1 MQRNTR
7 LVISVSLILGALVVS
22 GCTADIRKSGYY
34 PLEQELDVIQ
44 VGQSTR
50 AQVLGAIGSPSIG
63 SGADDQELYYVGQQA
78 RYFGPF
84 KPQLVDRQIVVVS
97 FDSADRVKNVQ
108 VLGLE
113 DGQVVVLSQRVTET
127 IAGDFGFFQQL
138 FGNVGN
144 FDASQLIGS

>member
-1 MQRNTR
+1 M
-7 LVISVSLILGALVVS
+7 S
-22 GCTADIRKSGYY
+22 GCSPDIRKSGYY
-34 PLEQELDVIQ
+34 PLEQELDLIK

-63 SGADDQELYYVGQQA
+63 SGAADSELYYVGQRA
-78 RYFGPF
+78 RHIGPF
-84 KPQLVDRQIVVVS
+84 KPQLVDRQVVVVS

-127 IAGDFGFFQQL
+127 ISGDFGFFQQL
-138 FGNVGN
+138 LGNIGNV
-144 FDASQLIGS
+144 DASQILGS